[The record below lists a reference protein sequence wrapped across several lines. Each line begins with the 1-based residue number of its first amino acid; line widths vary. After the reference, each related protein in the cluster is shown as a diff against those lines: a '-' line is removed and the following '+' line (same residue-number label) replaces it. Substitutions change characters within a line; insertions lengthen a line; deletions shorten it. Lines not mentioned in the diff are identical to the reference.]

1 MPPSIDLGTNAR
13 IDRVVLRDAPVRE
26 ALAILARAADLGIVY
41 TEDVSVAAA
50 TGTAATGTLP
60 PGTDTPGTSQP
71 TGSVID
77 SNISL
82 DIENEPIQDVF
93 NYVLR
98 AKGLKASRV
107 GRNIFIGLNLPATA
121 GNYITRTLRL
131 NQMKATLPQ
140 TNITSTSTSASS
152 LSSGGGQG
160 GSTTNSQLGRSNTLT
175 ENVPYRGALQIL
187 EELGANGGAT
197 AKSPLLRGLQA
208 TADARTNT
216 LTLVGTLDLIE
227 LATNYLNRLDV
238 RRKQVAVNIKI
249 VEVDLTKSSNIGAS
263 FSFGIAD
270 NFFNVNQGQAT
281 GNFGRFNPSLADNAN
296 SLTSPATI
304 ANPFADV
311 QPPLNINAPIV
322 NSQGATL
329 GFQPASPINA
339 NPLAAVVSNLTSGS
353 VTTSNTVTTV
363 LNPIITYGLPPLFQ
377 FPAQFLLR
385 LQAQVISGNAKIL
398 TDPTLIVQEGSQS
411 QVNLTSQVFSG
422 FTEQRVVE
430 GNVATTRILPQPP
443 VDVGLIFNV
452 TIDQV
457 DDSDFITLSISP
469 EVSSPGQQITDPSR
483 NNLLIQQLVNRRR
496 LETGKIRLRNGQ
508 TLILTGIIQ
517 ETERT
522 ITIKTPILGD
532 IPILNL
538 LFRNRRKQNDRNEIL
553 ILVTPQVLDDSDRSP
568 YGFNYTPGSEV
579 QKILQRGKP
588 APKQDDK
595 PQDGK
600 PAQENGKQ

>member
-1 MPPSIDLGTNAR
+1 M
-13 IDRVVLRDAPVRE
+13 RE

-41 TEDVSVAAA
+41 TEDLSSTGAAPAGAVPGA
-50 TGTAATGTLP
+50 TGQAA
-60 PGTDTPGTSQP
+60 
-71 TGSVID
+71 GSVID

-82 DIENEPIQDVF
+82 NIENEPIQDVF
-93 NYVLR
+93 NYILR
-98 AKGLKASRV
+98 AKGLKANRV
-107 GRNIFIGLNLPATA
+107 GKTVFIGLNLPATA
-121 GNYITRTLRL
+121 GSYTTRTLRL
-131 NQMKATLPQ
+131 NQMRATLPQ
-140 TNITSTSTSASS
+140 TNITNTATSASS

-160 GSTTNSQLGRSNTLT
+160 GSATNSQLGRNSTVT
-175 ENVPYRGALQIL
+175 ENVPYKGALQIL
-187 EELGANGGAT
+187 EELGANGSVT
-197 AKSPLLRGLQA
+197 ARSPLFKGLQA
-208 TADARTNT
+208 TADSRTNT
-216 LTLVGTLDLIE
+216 LTLVGTLDLLE
-227 LATNYLNRLDV
+227 LATNYLTRLDV

-281 GNFGRFNPSLADNAN
+281 ANFGRFNPSLADSSN

-304 ANPFADV
+304 ANPFANV
-311 QPPLNINAPIV
+311 QPPLNVNAPVI

-329 GFQPASPINA
+329 GFQPASPISA
-339 NPLAAVVSNLTSGS
+339 NPLASVITNLTSGS

-385 LQAQVISGNAKIL
+385 LQAQVTSGNAKIL

-430 GNVATTRILPQPP
+430 GNIATTRILPQPP
-443 VDVGLIFNV
+443 IDVGLIFNV
-452 TIDQV
+452 TIDQI
-457 DDSDFITLSISP
+457 DDSDFITLSLSP

-538 LFRNRRKQNDRNEIL
+538 LFRNRRKQNDRNEIVV
-553 ILVTPQVLDDSDRSP
+553 LVTPQVLDDSDRSP
-568 YGFNYTPGSEV
+568 YGVNYTPGSEV

-588 APKQDDK
+588 ALPKDDK
-595 PQDGK
+595 PVPPKDDK
-600 PAQENGKQ
+600 PALPQDDPK